1 LSQQEFIPTE
11 DTKTPNPFHATSTAK
26 DIKRF
31 AIQTGWAMLNQVYTT
46 DKTKILF
53 FQYLM

>member
-11 DTKTPNPFHATSTAK
+11 DTKTPNPFHVTSTAK
-26 DIKRF
+26 GIKRF
-31 AIQTGWAMLNQVYTT
+31 AMQTGWVMLNQVYTT